1 MILSKFDLFMYAACT
16 LFVLGCVGLSAWMLW
31 LIFTL

>member
-16 LFVLGCVGLSAWMLW
+16 LFILGCAGLSGW
-31 LIFTL
+31 LIWLMLSL